1 MAENGAASDD
11 LRSLLSQSFDDAMS
25 STAVSDG
32 VVKPAADAGA
42 SDGDAGKSAAS
53 ADDAD
58 AGKTGDDRPRGE
70 DGKFKKADSADKDA
84 KATDDKP
91 GDDKSAKDAKA
102 DAKTDADKDGKKGE
116 AKAADDKQ
124 ADGKAATEGTAKEP
138 PAHWTAS
145 DKAMFK
151 LQPADVQD
159 FLLRRHKAM
168 EADYTKK
175 IEAITDLK
183 KEYEPVQQLFAPYVD
198 VLKQKGL
205 TPQTVIRRWA
215 DVETALASGKGVD
228 IIDGLVKGYGIDKA
242 QLAQRLGFT
251 STPPAAGSSDQ
262 QTQGDKAPAAGNDD
276 PTEALLTKLEQ
287 RLAQKFQP
295 ALAKVEQW
303 ETTQLTAAQQA
314 QKARED
320 AVEAEIT
327 SFKSATDKEGNL
339 LHPYYD
345 EVESAM
351 IALAQHYVAT
361 KQPIPKIDAL
371 YDQAVWANPSTREA
385 LLATRQAAQ
394 VARANEEAR
403 AKAASARRAA
413 SSVTGAPGSGQAT
426 RPVRNDLDL
435 RGQLEEAFAE
445 ISN

>member
-42 SDGDAGKSAAS
+42 SDGDVGKSAAS

-58 AGKTGDDRPRGE
+58 TGKSGEDRPRGE
-70 DGKFKKADSADKDA
+70 DGKFKKADAADKDA
-84 KATDDKP
+84 KAADDKS
-91 GDDKSAKDAKA
+91 GDDKGAKDTKA
-102 DAKTDADKDGKKGE
+102 DAKVDADKDAKKGE

-124 ADGKAATEGTAKEP
+124 ADGKAASEGAAKEP
-138 PAHWTAS
+138 PARWSAS
-145 DKAMFK
+145 AKAMFK
-151 LQPADVQD
+151 LQPPEVQT
-159 FLLRRHKAM
+159 FLLDRVA
-168 EADYTKK
+168 EVEGDYTKK
-175 IEAITDLK
+175 TQAIADLK
-183 KEYEPVQQLFAPYVD
+183 KEYEPVQQLFAPYLD

-262 QTQGDKAPAAGNDD
+262 QTQGDKAPAAGSDD
-276 PTEALLTKLEQ
+276 PTAQLLARLEQ
-287 RLAQKFQP
+287 SLLQKIQP
-295 ALAKVEQW
+295 ALAEVEQFK
-303 ETTQLTAAQQA
+303 TSQMTAAQQA

-320 AVEAEIT
+320 AVEADI
-327 SFKSATDKEGNL
+327 SNFKSATDQGGNL

-345 EVESAM
+345 EVEPAM
-351 IALAQHYVAT
+351 IALAQSYMAS
-361 KQPIPKIDAL
+361 KQPIPKLDAL
-371 YDQAVWANPSTREA
+371 YDQAVWANPSTRQA
-385 LLATRQAAQ
+385 LLATQRAAQ
-394 VARANEEAR
+394 EAKAAEEAR

-445 ISN
+445 VSN